1 MIEVDVEGSAGELP
15 IRATFRS
22 DAGVTA
28 LFGHSGA
35 GKSTITKMIAGLL
48 RPEKGRI
55 TVNGETLLD
64 TGRGIDQP
72 ARMRRIGHVFQEA
85 RLFPHLTVKSNLAFA
100 RWAGRT
106 VEKKRFDEVVE
117 LLGIE
122 SLLARRPGT
131 LSGGE
136 RQRVAIGRA
145 LLSSPR
151 ALVMDEPLASLDQGR
166 KAEILPFLDRLCHE
180 AKIPILYVSHALEE
194 VARLADTLVVIS
206 RGETVACGPTAEI
219 MTRLDLGA
227 ATGRHEAGSVLV
239 GRVTATDS
247 HWSLS
252 KIDVEGHEI
261 EVPAT
266 GIEPGTEVRL
276 RVRARDVSLALAD
289 VAGLSIRNRL
299 PVTIEAITSETG
311 PYAEILCRIGGQP
324 LRVRL
329 TRASVAELG
338 LAPGRQALAL
348 IKTIAID
355 RREII
360 GSGSA

>member
-1 MIEVDVEGSAGELP
+1 MIEVDIEGTAGDMP
-15 IRATFRS
+15 IVASFRS

-48 RPEKGRI
+48 KPDRGRI
-55 TVNGETLLD
+55 VINGETLFD
-64 TGRGIDQP
+64 SGRGIDQP
-72 ARMRRIGHVFQEA
+72 ARLRRIGHVFQEA

-100 RWAGRT
+100 RWAGRRIERT
-106 VEKKRFDEVVE
+106 RLAEVVE

-122 SLLARRPGT
+122 NLLSRRPGT

-166 KAEILPFLDRLCHE
+166 KSEILPFLDRLCHE
-180 AKIPILYVSHALEE
+180 ARIPILYVSHALEE

-206 RGETVACGPTAEI
+206 KGETVACGSTADI
-219 MTRLDLGA
+219 MTRLDLGV

-239 GRVTATDS
+239 GRVLSTDS
-247 HWSLS
+247 RWSLS
-252 KIDVEGHEI
+252 TIGVEGYELQ
-261 EVPAT
+261 VPAT

-276 RVRARDVSLALAD
+276 RVRARDVSLAVGE

-299 PVTIEAITSETG
+299 PVTVEAITSETG
-311 PYAEILCRIGGQP
+311 PYAEILCRIGEQP

-329 TRASVAELG
+329 TRASVEELG
-338 LAPGRQALAL
+338 LAPGGEALAL

-360 GSGSA
+360 GSGSV